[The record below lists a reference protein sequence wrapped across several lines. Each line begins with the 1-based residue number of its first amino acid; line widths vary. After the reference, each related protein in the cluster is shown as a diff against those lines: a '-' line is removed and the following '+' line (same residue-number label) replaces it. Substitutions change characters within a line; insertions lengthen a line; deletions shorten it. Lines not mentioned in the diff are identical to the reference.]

1 METPLEYETYETYET
16 TYETD
21 AYDDIYVGDS
31 KAKVAET
38 LIWIWFWQM
47 LWSGKKQ
54 PYGEGY
60 HKRKRRQEGE
70 FPCPR

>member
-38 LIWIWFWQM
+38 LIWI
-47 LWSGKKQ
+47 
-54 PYGEGY
+54 
-60 HKRKRRQEGE
+60 
-70 FPCPR
+70 